1 MKSKQSLIY
10 IVMDVLC
17 IFLAFYL
24 AQFLRFDSITTG
36 YLTYFTLNTL
46 IVLVIK
52 IVILAVFHMYNIVW
66 KYASIEEL
74 IRIFGGT
81 LAANITAGVFLYIV
95 NQPMPLGI
103 LFNIFLLETILIG
116 GTRFLSRIFHMYSLK
131 SKDAKNKRVLII
143 GAGSAGVMIL
153 KELKNHK
160 NLQSK
165 PIAFIDDDESKLGNT
180 VNGVPVV
187 GNRKYIETAVE
198 KYNIDEIIIAVPS
211 ASANDKKDIA
221 NYCKKTKAK
230 SRTLPGMYEIIDGK
244 VNVSKI
250 RDVQI
255 EDLLGRDEVKLDI
268 EGLSTLIESKVVMVT
283 GGGGSIGSELC
294 RQIARFNP
302 SELVVIDI
310 YENNLYDLQQEIL
323 RNNIDIDFTPIITSV
338 RDKKR
343 IDEIVQ
349 NKRPCVIFHA
359 AAHKH
364 VPLMENNPKD
374 AIKNNVYGTLNV
386 VQAAHKYNADKFVLI
401 STDKAVNPTNVM
413 GATKR
418 IAEIIIQTYN
428 SISNTDF
435 VAVRFGNVLGSNG
448 SVIPL
453 FKKQIA
459 DGGPVTVTDE
469 RIIRYFMTIP
479 EACNLVL
486 EAAAMAKG
494 GEIFVLDMGEPVK
507 IIDLAR
513 DLIHL
518 SGFEPDVEIPI
529 KVVGLRPGEK
539 LYEELLVDSE
549 NMKKTKNEKI
559 FIDEPISLD
568 YDILLFQLNGLRKSL
583 NSNNIMD
590 IKYKLSNMIPSYK
603 PYLEKDKAE
612 SNDIDNKM
620 VP

>member
-10 IVMDVLC
+10 IVMDMLC
-17 IFLAFYL
+17 IFVAFYL

-36 YLTYFTLNTL
+36 YLTFFTLNTF
-46 IVLVIK
+46 IVLVVK
-52 IVILAVFHMYNIVW
+52 IAILALFHMYNIVW

-81 LAANITAGVFLYIV
+81 LAANIAAGVFLYII
-95 NQPMPLGI
+95 NNPIPLGM
-103 LFNIFLLETILIG
+103 LFSMFLVETILIG
-116 GTRFLSRIFHMYSLK
+116 GTRFLSRIFHVYSLN

-153 KELKNHK
+153 KELRNHK
-160 NLQSK
+160 NLKSN
-165 PIAFIDDDESKLGNT
+165 PVAFIDDDEAKLGNT
-180 VNGVPVV
+180 INGVPVV

-198 KYNIDEIIIAVPS
+198 KYNIDEIIIALPS
-211 ASANDKKDIA
+211 ASANDKKDVV
-221 NYCKKTKAK
+221 NYCKRTKAK

-244 VNVSKI
+244 VSFSKI

-310 YENNLYDLQQEIL
+310 YENNLYDLQQEIM
-323 RNNIDIDFTPIITSV
+323 RNNKELNFTPIITSV
-338 RDKKR
+338 RDKNR
-343 IDEIVQ
+343 IDDIV
-349 NKRPCVIFHA
+349 KDKKPCVIFHA

-386 VQAAHKYNADKFVLI
+386 VQAAHKYNAEKFVLI

-418 IAEIIIQTYN
+418 IAEMIIQTYN
-428 SISNTDF
+428 SISKTEF

-453 FKKQIA
+453 FKKQIE

-494 GEIFVLDMGEPVK
+494 GEIFVLDMGAPVK
-507 IIDLAR
+507 IVDLAR

-518 SGFEPDVEIPI
+518 SGFEPDVDIPI
-529 KVVGLRPGEK
+529 KIVGLRPGEK

-549 NMKKTKNEKI
+549 NMKKTTNDKI
-559 FIDEPISLD
+559 FIDEPSSLE
-568 YDILLFQLNGLRKSL
+568 YDILQFQLNGLMKSL
-583 NSNNIMD
+583 NSDDIMD
-590 IKYKLSNMIPSYK
+590 IKFKLSKLVPSYK
-603 PYLEKDKAE
+603 PYVEKKKEGA
-612 SNDIDNKM
+612 NDIDKI
-620 VP
+620 VQ

>member
-1 MKSKQSLIY
+1 MRSKQSLIY
-10 IVMDVLC
+10 VVLDILC
-17 IFLAFYL
+17 IFVAFYL

-36 YLTYFTLNTL
+36 YLSFFTFN
-46 IVLVIK
+46 IFMVLTIK
-52 IVILAVFHMYNIVW
+52 IIILALFHMYNIVW

-74 IRIFGGT
+74 VRIFAGT
-81 LAANITAGVFLYIV
+81 LVANIAAGAFLFIL
-95 NQPMPLGI
+95 NDPLPLGM
-103 LFNIFLLETILIG
+103 LLSIFLIETLLIG
-116 GTRFLSRIFHMYSLK
+116 GMRFTSRILHVYSLN
-131 SKDAKNKRVLII
+131 SKDSKNKRVLII
-143 GAGSAGVMIL
+143 GAGSAGVMIVR
-153 KELKNHK
+153 ELRNHK
-160 NLQSK
+160 NLNST
-165 PIAFIDDDESKLGNT
+165 PVAFIDDDPAKQGNT

-187 GNRKYIETAVE
+187 GNRKYIEAAVE
-198 KYNIDEIIIAVPS
+198 KYNIDEIIIAIPS
-211 ASANDKKDIA
+211 ASPHNRKEIA
-221 NYCKKTKAK
+221 NYCKRTRAK

-244 VNVSKI
+244 VNFTKI

-268 EGLSTLIESKVVMVT
+268 EGLSTLIESRVVMVT

-310 YENNLYDLQQEIL
+310 YENNLYDLEQEIKW
-323 RNNIDIDFTPIITSV
+323 NNKDLNFTPIITSV
-338 RDKKR
+338 RDQNR
-343 IDEIVQ
+343 IDEIV
-349 NKRPCVIFHA
+349 KEKKPCVIFHA

-374 AIKNNVYGTLNV
+374 AIKNNVLGTLNV
-386 VQAAHKYNADKFVLI
+386 VQAAHKFKVDKFVLI

-418 IAEIIIQTYN
+418 VAEMIIQTYN
-428 SISNTDF
+428 SISKTDY

-453 FKKQIA
+453 FKRQIEE
-459 DGGPVTVTDE
+459 GGPVTITDE

-494 GEIFVLDMGEPVK
+494 GEIFVLDMGEPVR

-518 SGFEPDVEIPI
+518 SGFEPDLEIPI
-529 KVVGLRPGEK
+529 EVIGLRPGEK

-559 FIDEPISLD
+559 FIEEPDVFD
-568 YDILLFQLNGLRKSL
+568 YDYLQIQLNALSKNL
-583 NSNNIMD
+583 NSSDIMD
-590 IKYKLSNMIPSYK
+590 IKYKLHDLVPSYK
-603 PYLEKDKAE
+603 PYKEKKKDNKD
-612 SNDIDNKM
+612 SDIDRV